1 MRATA
6 VVLVLL
12 LLAAIPVS
20 GSQARDDDVDDDP
33 FLPPVQW
40 NASVGIGYIS
50 TAPLVTGGLV
60 IVKGGGDP
68 MTGLGAGM
76 IAHRADT
83 GEQVWRVN
91 HTESTTGFEVAPIH
105 LIEGSQ
111 SSGGCQPEHPL
122 VVTGWTSGI
131 LTAHSLAN
139 GSEVWRI
146 ATDAPSWGITGGGY
160 SDLGQLLWPTETGL
174 VEVCS
179 VNGTVTTQY
188 SDPDIRTYRSNLGWY
203 YTVVGHI
210 NWMLGTETGHL
221 LMIHTNGTLDKDYDL
236 VAMANLT
243 GTWHIRSTP
252 NPVFGFQYV
261 ITVHLHGE
269 SESRLMYLKM
279 DSNGTLSL
287 NQSLAL
293 GPGTATMAAGLSWFP
308 IYGGMNGASFY
319 PSLNGTLEGFPI
331 EGAHDVVGE
340 ISHVQ
345 WKGEDVYCLPQ
356 NSAAGSWL
364 IIVDGEHSIEWVPDV
379 TSYVTAGCGFDGRI
393 IAVANDASWLEVAY
407 ESEDW
412 YSIRRQA
419 DETLGIESE
428 IPDVPEPPHVEPP
441 ESNAK
446 AETSTY
452 VVLWL
457 PFCGAFLTLGIG
469 FFAQN
474 RELKRMIMGV
484 GFLMLAVGLVFAGG
498 LLSAYLAV
506 EPVEDGSGR
515 TRGSDYSEFVDRSDT
530 VLVSIHYPADTV
542 PERCGTQIIH
552 VDSEGRISYSEFPG
566 GYGEH
571 CIVIVQVPIDGASTV
586 EQVTADAL
594 DLAGH
599 DYVVE
604 QQTMGLFMRDIGD
617 AEGGSNQRWWTYDLN
632 GGYGT
637 LGMEYQTVEAG
648 DEIDWH
654 FDAGEF

>member
-12 LLAAIPVS
+12 LLAALPVS
-20 GSQARDDDVDDDP
+20 GSQARHDGIDDDP
-33 FLPPVQW
+33 VLPPVQW

-50 TAPLVTGGLV
+50 TAPLVAGGLV

-76 IAHRADT
+76 IAYRADT
-83 GEQVWRVN
+83 GEQVWRAN
-91 HTESTTGFEVAPIH
+91 HTESTTGFEVAPMH
-105 LIEGSQ
+105 FLDHAHDPH
-111 SSGGCQPEHPL
+111 GCEPEYPL

-139 GSEVWRI
+139 GSEVWRY
-146 ATDAPSWGITGGGY
+146 ATSAPSWGITGGGF
-160 SDLGQLLWPTETGL
+160 SDQGQVIWPTETGI

-179 VNGTVTTQY
+179 VNGTVSAQY

-203 YTVVGHI
+203 WAGGDRF
-210 NWMLGTETGHL
+210 NWVLGTDTGHL
-221 LMIHTNGTLDKDYDL
+221 LSIYSNGTLDGDFDL
-236 VAMANLT
+236 VSMANLT
-243 GTWHIRSTP
+243 GTWRIRSTP
-252 NPVFGFQYV
+252 NFNIHYGL
-261 ITVHLHGE
+261 TVHLQGE
-269 SESRLMYLKM
+269 GESRLLYLKL
-279 DSNGTLSL
+279 DSNGTWIL

-293 GPGTATMAAGLSWFP
+293 GPGTATMSAGLNWIT
-308 IYGGMNGASFY
+308 IYAGMDGASLY
-319 PSLNGTLEGFPI
+319 SIMNLTLEEFPI

-340 ISHVQ
+340 ISFFE
-345 WKGEDVYCLPQ
+345 WKEAERFCLAQ
-356 NSAAGSWL
+356 NTAEGSWL
-364 IIVDGEHSIEWVPDV
+364 IGVDANHTVEWVPDV
-379 TSYVTAGCGFDGRI
+379 TSYVTAACGSDGRI
-393 IAVANDASWLEVAY
+393 LAVANDASWLEVAY

-428 IPDVPEPPHVEPP
+428 VPDVPEPPPVEPP

-457 PFCGAFLTLGIG
+457 PFCGAFMTLGIG

-484 GFLMLAVGLVFAGG
+484 GVLMLAVGLVFAGG

-506 EPVEDGSGR
+506 EPVEDSSGR
-515 TRGSDYSEFVDRSDT
+515 TRGSDYSLFSDLSDS

-542 PERCGTQIIH
+542 PSPCGTQIIH
-552 VDSEGRISYSEFPG
+552 VYPGGFSSYSEFPG
-566 GYGEH
+566 GHGEH

-604 QQTMGLFMRDIGD
+604 QQTMGLFLRDVGD
-617 AEGGSNQRWWTYDLN
+617 AEGGSEGRWWTYDLN